1 MNTDGE
7 ESDAI
12 ERLQRELIKEAQHQY
27 EAENIELDTAKYKG
41 IELLK
46 KLNMLINDKLAGR
59 ESETSE
65 DEEAVNKVKAA
76 NMGSSSVS
84 FSDEDGD
91 DEEDEN
97 EKNEDLEQGEI
108 KEDEQDDEDD
118 KDATNFESFKTAVD
132 ENNDDEDEIK
142 LEDLP
147 PRLNL
152 EGINLL

>member
-27 EAENIELDTAKYKG
+27 EAKNIELDTAKYKG

-97 EKNEDLEQGEI
+97 ENEKNDLEQGEI
-108 KEDEQDDEDD
+108 KEDEQDEDD